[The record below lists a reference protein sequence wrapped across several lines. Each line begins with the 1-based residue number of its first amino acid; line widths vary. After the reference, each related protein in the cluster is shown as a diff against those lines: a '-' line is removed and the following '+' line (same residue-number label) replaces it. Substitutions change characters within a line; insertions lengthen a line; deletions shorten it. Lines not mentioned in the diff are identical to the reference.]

1 MRSGRN
7 DTDGRGRAAT
17 GEYVLEG
24 HDLAMSF
31 GHRRVFSGISLG
43 IRQGEVLAIVGG
55 SGSGKSTLMRQLA
68 LLLTPTRGS
77 VTVFG
82 TTVSDTEEPGAN
94 ALRRRLGIMFQNG
107 ALFGDLT
114 VLENVCLPLQEHT
127 ELSLP
132 LIEQIAMVKIA
143 LAGLQPDAAALYP
156 SQLSGGMRKRAAV
169 ARGIALDPAVLFLDE
184 PSSGLDPI
192 SADAMDELV
201 LQLKQTL
208 GLAVVLVTHDMDSLW
223 RVADRILL
231 LAEGQLAAEGTI
243 QELADSSNEAARQF
257 FHSRRGRASR
267 TMYDSQG
274 ESATLVA
281 DMSEDK

>member
-1 MRSGRN
+1 METHQIFKDHSPNPTNEERN
-7 DTDGRGRAAT
+7 SEARAA
-17 GEYVLEG
+17 GGFVIEG
-24 HDLAMSF
+24 HDLAMTF
-31 GHRRVFSGISLG
+31 GTKRVFAGINVG
-43 IRQGEVLAIVGG
+43 VRPAEVLAIVGG
-55 SGSGKSTLMRQLA
+55 SGCGKSTLMRQLA
-68 LLLTPTRGS
+68 LLQTPTSGS

-82 TTVSDTEEPGAN
+82 TTVTDMEDGRAGS
-94 ALRRRLGIMFQNG
+94 LRRQLGVMFQNG

-114 VLENVCLPLQEHT
+114 VLENVSLPLQEHT

-132 LIEQIAMVKIA
+132 LIEQVAMLKIA
-143 LAGLQPDAAALYP
+143 LAGLGPEAAALFP

-201 LQLKQTL
+201 VQLKETL

-231 LAEGQLAAEGTI
+231 LSDGGVAAEGTI
-243 QELADSSNEAARQF
+243 QQLVDSDNPVARQF
-257 FHSRRGRASR
+257 FHSRRGRASGA
-267 TMYDSQG
+267 MYD
-274 ESATLVA
+274 
-281 DMSEDK
+281 

>member
-1 MRSGRN
+1 MEIAHEFKDHPDKSTPG
-7 DTDGRGRAAT
+7 GPSAMG
-17 GEYVLEG
+17 GPVLQG
-24 HDLAMSF
+24 CDLAMSF
-31 GHRRVFSGISLG
+31 GAKRVFEGVNVTIQ
-43 IRQGEVLAIVGG
+43 QGEVLAIVGG

-68 LLLTPTRGS
+68 LLQTPTSGS

-82 TTVSDTEEPGAN
+82 TTVTDMESASAN
-94 ALRRRLGIMFQNG
+94 SLRRRLGVMFQNG

-114 VLENVCLPLQEHT
+114 VLENVSVPLQEHT
-127 ELSLP
+127 DLSPP
-132 LIEQIAMVKIA
+132 LIEQVAMLKIA
-143 LAGLQPDAAALYP
+143 LAGLEPEAAALYP

-201 LQLKQTL
+201 VQLKETL

-231 LAEGQLAAEGTI
+231 LSDGRVAVEGTI
-243 QELADSSNEAARQF
+243 HQLVDSGNAAARQF
-257 FHSRRGRASR
+257 FHSRRGRASGA
-267 TMYDSQG
+267 MYD
-274 ESATLVA
+274 
-281 DMSEDK
+281 